1 MHKDLV
7 DILVCPTCKEPLRLT
22 TAKQEGDDVVEG
34 SLECAKSGEV
44 YPIEDSIPNLLPP
57 SLRT

>member
-22 TAKQEGDDVVEG
+22 VEVEEGDDVVEG
-34 SLECAKSGEV
+34 SLECTVCGVV
-44 YPIEDSIPNLLPP
+44 YPIEDSIAILLDP